1 MLQPKRTK
9 YRKMGRGR
17 RKGMAVTGSSVH
29 FGEFGL
35 KAMAC
40 DWITARQIESA
51 RIAITR
57 HLQRGGQ
64 VWIRVFPDKP
74 VSKKP
79 AEVRMGGGKAANDHW
94 VAVVKPGRI
103 LFEVGGVSADQAIE
117 ALRLASHKLP
127 IPTKTVQRDRVA
139 TLTGAVLGQS

>member
-9 YRKMGRGR
+9 FRKMGRGKR
-17 RKGMAVTGSSVH
+17 RGAATTGNQVE
-29 FGEFGL
+29 FGEIGL
-35 KAMAC
+35 KAMSP

-51 RIAITR
+51 RIAISR
-57 HLQRGGQ
+57 SLLRGGRT
-64 VWIRVFPDKP
+64 WIRIFPDKA

-103 LFEVGGVSADQAIE
+103 MFEVGGVPLNQAEE
-117 ALRLASHKLP
+117 ALRRAAHKLP
-127 IPTKTVQRDRVA
+127 IPTKIVYKDRITA
-139 TLTGAVLGQS
+139 LLSGTGG

>member
-9 YRKMGRGR
+9 FRKIGRGR
-17 RKGMAVTGSSVH
+17 RKGQATTGNSVS
-29 FGEFGL
+29 FGEYGL

-40 DWITARQIESA
+40 DWITARQIEPA
-51 RIAITR
+51 RVAITR
-57 HLQRGGQ
+57 SLQRGGQ

-94 VAVVKPGRI
+94 VAVVKPGKI
-103 LFEVGGVSADQAIE
+103 LFEVGGVPPQQAE
-117 ALRLASHKLP
+117 AALRLASYKLP
-127 IPTKTVQRDRVA
+127 IPTKTVQRDRIA
-139 TLTGAVLGQS
+139 AAVSG

>member
-9 YRKMGRGR
+9 YRKIGRGR
-17 RKGMAVTGSSVH
+17 MKGQATTGNSVS
-29 FGEFGL
+29 FGEYGL

-51 RIAITR
+51 RVAITR
-57 HLQRGGQ
+57 SLQRGGQ

-103 LFEVGGVSADQAIE
+103 LFEVGGVTPQQAE
-117 ALRLASHKLP
+117 VALRLASYKLP
-127 IPTKTVQRDRVA
+127 IPTKTVQRDRIA
-139 TLTGAVLGQS
+139 AAASG

>member
-9 YRKMGRGR
+9 FRKNFRGR
-17 RKGMAVTGSSVH
+17 RKGPATSGNSVH
-29 FGEFGL
+29 FGEYGL
-35 KAMAC
+35 KAMGA

-79 AEVRMGGGKAANDHW
+79 AETRMGGGKAANDHW

-103 LFEVGGVSADQAIE
+103 LFEVGGVPGPQAIE

-127 IPTKTVQRDRVA
+127 IPTKTVQYDRVA
-139 TLTGAVLGQS
+139 AVTTGGSA

>member
-9 YRKMGRGR
+9 YRKIGRGR
-17 RKGMAVTGSSVH
+17 RKGQATTGNTVS
-29 FGEFGL
+29 FGEYGL

-51 RIAITR
+51 RVAITR
-57 HLQRGGQ
+57 SLQRGGQ

-103 LFEVGGVSADQAIE
+103 LFEVGGVTPQQAQT
-117 ALRLASHKLP
+117 ALRLAAYKLP
-127 IPTKTVQRDRVA
+127 IPTKAVQRDRLA
-139 TLTGAVLGQS
+139 AAVSG

>member
-1 MLQPKRTK
+1 MLQPARQKF
-9 YRKMGRGR
+9 RKQHKGRNRGI
-17 RKGMAVTGSSVH
+17 ASTGNKVN
-29 FGEFGL
+29 FGEYGL

-51 RIAITR
+51 RVAITR
-57 HLQRGGQ
+57 SLQRGGQ

-94 VAVVKPGRI
+94 VAVVKPGKI
-103 LFEVGGVSADQAIE
+103 LFEVGGVTPQQAE
-117 ALRLASHKLP
+117 AALRLSSYKLP
-127 IPTKTVQRDRVA
+127 IPTKTVQRDRIA
-139 TLTGAVLGQS
+139 AAVSG

>member
-9 YRKMGRGR
+9 FRKMGRGKR
-17 RKGMAVTGSSVH
+17 RGAATTGNKVE
-29 FGEFGL
+29 FGEIGL
-35 KAMAC
+35 KAMSP

-51 RIAITR
+51 RIAISR
-57 HLQRGGQ
+57 SLLRGGRT
-64 VWIRVFPDKP
+64 WIRIFPDKA

-103 LFEVGGVSADQAIE
+103 MFEVGGVPLNQAEE
-117 ALRLASHKLP
+117 ALRRAAHKLP
-127 IPTKTVQRDRVA
+127 IRTKIVYKDRITA
-139 TLTGAVLGQS
+139 LLSGTGG

>member
-9 YRKMGRGR
+9 FRKIKRGR
-17 RKGMAVTGSSVH
+17 RKGQATTGNSVS
-29 FGEFGL
+29 FGEYGL

-51 RIAITR
+51 RVAITR
-57 HLQRGGQ
+57 SLQRGGQ

-94 VAVVKPGRI
+94 VAVVKPGKI
-103 LFEVGGVSADQAIE
+103 LFEVGGVTAQQAE
-117 ALRLASHKLP
+117 TALRLASYKLP
-127 IPTKTVQRDRVA
+127 IPTKAVQRDRIA
-139 TLTGAVLGQS
+139 AAVSG

>member
-9 YRKMGRGR
+9 FRKIGRGR
-17 RKGMAVTGSSVH
+17 RKGQATTGNSVS
-29 FGEFGL
+29 FGEYGL

-51 RIAITR
+51 RVAITSS
-57 HLQRGGQ
+57 LQRGGQ

-79 AEVRMGGGKAANDHW
+79 AEVRMGGGKSANDHW
-94 VAVVKPGRI
+94 VAVVKPGKI
-103 LFEVGGVSADQAIE
+103 LFEVGGVTPQQAE
-117 ALRLASHKLP
+117 AALRLAAYKLP
-127 IPTKTVQRDRVA
+127 IPTKAVQRDRLA
-139 TLTGAVLGQS
+139 AAGSG

>member
-1 MLQPKRTK
+1 MLQTPKRTK
-9 YRKMGRGR
+9 FRKMGRGKR
-17 RKGMAVTGSSVH
+17 RGAATTGSTVE
-29 FGEFGL
+29 FGQIGL
-35 KAMAC
+35 KAMSP

-51 RIAITR
+51 RVAITR

-64 VWIRVFPDKP
+64 TWIRIFPDKP

-103 LFEVGGVSADQAIE
+103 MFEVGGVPIPQAEE
-117 ALRLASHKLP
+117 ALLRAAHKLP
-127 IPTKTVQRDRVA
+127 IPTKIVYRDRVNS
-139 TLTGAVLGQS
+139 LLSGSGA

>member
-9 YRKMGRGR
+9 FRKIGRGR
-17 RKGMAVTGSSVH
+17 RKGQATTGNSVS
-29 FGEFGL
+29 FGEYGL

-51 RIAITR
+51 RVAITR
-57 HLQRGGQ
+57 SLQRGGQ

-94 VAVVKPGRI
+94 VAVVKPGKI
-103 LFEVGGVSADQAIE
+103 LFEVGGVTPQQAE
-117 ALRLASHKLP
+117 AALRLAAYKLP
-127 IPTKTVQRDRVA
+127 IPTKAVQRD
-139 TLTGAVLGQS
+139 TLAAAASG

>member
-9 YRKMGRGR
+9 YRKIGRGR
-17 RKGMAVTGSSVH
+17 RKGQATTGNSVS
-29 FGEFGL
+29 FGEYGL

-51 RIAITR
+51 RVAITR
-57 HLQRGGQ
+57 SLQRGGQ

-79 AEVRMGGGKAANDHW
+79 AEVRMGGGKASNDHW

-103 LFEVGGVSADQAIE
+103 LFEVGGVTPQQAHT
-117 ALRLASHKLP
+117 ALRLAAYKLP
-127 IPTKTVQRDRVA
+127 IPTKAVQRDRLA
-139 TLTGAVLGQS
+139 AAVSG

>member
-1 MLQPKRTK
+1 
-9 YRKMGRGR
+9 
-17 RKGMAVTGSSVH
+17 
-29 FGEFGL
+29 
-35 KAMAC
+35 MAC
-40 DWITARQIESA
+40 DWVTARQIESA

-57 HLQRGGQ
+57 SLQRGGQ

-103 LFEVGGVSADQAIE
+103 LFEVGGVTAEQAAE
-117 ALRLASHKLP
+117 AMRLASHKLP
-127 IPTKTVQRDRVA
+127 IPTKMVQRDRVA
-139 TLTGAVLGQS
+139 ALTGGGVG

>member
-9 YRKMGRGR
+9 FRKMGRGR
-17 RKGMAVTGSSVH
+17 RKGKATTGNSVD

-40 DWITARQIESA
+40 EWITARQIESA

-74 VSKKP
+74 ISKKP

-103 LFEVGGVSADQAIE
+103 LFEVGGVPEQQAQE
-117 ALRLASHKLP
+117 ALRRAAHKLP
-127 IPTKTVQRDRVA
+127 IPTKTVQRDRLA
-139 TLTGAVLGQS
+139 TVIGG

>member
-9 YRKMGRGR
+9 FRKIGRGR
-17 RKGMAVTGSSVH
+17 RKGQATTGNSVS
-29 FGEFGL
+29 FGEYGL

-51 RIAITR
+51 RVAITR
-57 HLQRGGQ
+57 SLQRGGQ

-94 VAVVKPGRI
+94 VAVVKPGKI
-103 LFEVGGVSADQAIE
+103 LFEVGGVTPQQAE
-117 ALRLASHKLP
+117 AALRLAAYKLP
-127 IPTKTVQRDRVA
+127 IPTKAVQRDRIA
-139 TLTGAVLGQS
+139 AAVSG

>member
-1 MLQPKRTK
+1 
-9 YRKMGRGR
+9 MGRGR
-17 RKGMAVTGSSVH
+17 RKGIAVTGSSVH
-29 FGEFGL
+29 FGEYGL
-35 KAMAC
+35 KALAC

-57 HLQRGGQ
+57 SLQRGGQ

-74 VSKKP
+74 ISKKP

-103 LFEVGGVSADQAIE
+103 LFEVAGVTAEQATE

-127 IPTKTVQRDRVA
+127 IPTKMVQRDRVA
-139 TLTGAVLGQS
+139 ALTGRGVG

>member
-9 YRKMGRGR
+9 FRKAFRGR
-17 RKGMAVTGSSVH
+17 RKGTATTGSSVS

-35 KAMAC
+35 IALEA

-51 RIAITR
+51 RVAITR
-57 HLQRGGQ
+57 SLQRGGQ

-79 AEVRMGGGKAANDHW
+79 AEVRMGGGKAANEYW
-94 VAVVKPGRI
+94 AAVVRPGRI
-103 LFEVGGVSADQAIE
+103 LFEVGGVPEEQ
-117 ALRLASHKLP
+117 ALRALKLASYKLP
-127 IPTKTVQRDRVA
+127 IPTKTVQRDRVSA
-139 TLTGAVLGQS
+139 LSERGGS